1 MADKFENEAR
11 QSTSRIHECAED
23 KVRRILTNDR
33 GFIKFEGCDEELG
46 LRRYIRVNDDG
57 KKEGPGPLDD
67 VLKSL
72 MREWEL
78 KTPNLLISVT
88 GGAKSFQVKTQQRTA
103 FRRGLIKLA
112 RTTDPWIISGGSN
125 TGIMKEVGEA
135 VRDFNLTANCGQS
148 IVAIGIATWG
158 VVQNR
163 EHLRNVTKSHTE
175 IEHTIKVPSSVDDLN
190 SSRSYKIER
199 VVNRN
204 ETFLNPNHTHFILVD
219 DGSEHQFGK
228 EIAFRAEI
236 ENAVANLKTDTG
248 KDAVSVPVVLLVVEG
263 GPNTI
268 ETVLN
273 AVCKNTPTVVVKGSG
288 KAADIIAYA
297 YEHAREIIEHGK
309 ESGRGRPVSVFDESL
324 KSKIRA
330 MIEEEAWIN
339 VVIDDVCKN
348 VEMCVKERN
357 LITVFDIT
365 ATSEMSQGID
375 IAILM
380 ALMKVKRDN
389 SLSQLKLALCWN
401 RIDIANSEIMRD
413 MSRQSL
419 ETALADNDMIMSAL
433 GLDRVDF
440 MDLFM
445 DNGVDI
451 NTFLTAKRLKQLYHE
466 VSANSILRTVLKKY
480 PKKVDLRSDDC
491 LVQIGIL
498 INFLLG
504 DFYEVLAVYKKPDE
518 RKSSQSLIEQK
529 NTQFF
534 PRQESSNG
542 LEHKQW
548 GKPQNQILQNDNV
561 VVSKT
566 IVENGVENKV
576 TSTNRFFQN
585 KIEADTRVVSPVK
598 KPPPRLH
605 TMKSAVRNFVSV
617 KGTLEGIHRFE
628 NPNLHLFLWCVLTN
642 RQKMAK
648 LFWKYG
654 KDHIAAALVA
664 HGLLKKMSTLVGD
677 KDSEKTL
684 KHNSDEFSRLALEI
698 LNECQEK
705 DEKKATD
712 LLTQRIDEW
721 GHSTCE
727 QIAMKTDNKDFVA
740 HATFQS
746 LLSSMWMGELSPLN
760 GLPRILV
767 CIVPLCQPLILWIL
781 RFKVDDQREQTEAK
795 QIKSETTALSDNLSI
810 RKQPDDDISEELPRV
825 SGLKKIQFFYQA
837 PVVKFVLN
845 AMSYVAFLTLF
856 SYALLSR
863 FDSSVTGVE
872 VTLFVWVFSLFIEE
886 ANQFLSSNNT
896 YFLNKLN
903 ILDMLPIVLFLIGVI
918 CLLVSGSVPLEVG
931 RIFFSFSFIGFFMRL
946 LGLFSVHQSLG
957 PKLVMITKMFVD
969 LISFLAILMVF
980 VVSYSIAAH
989 AILYPVSR
997 FDGDLLFNLLRI
1009 PYWNLYGE
1017 LILDEME
1024 IKEPECSFDP
1034 LLYEN
1039 DTLPR
1044 CPTEIG
1050 GYVVPILM
1058 GFYMMIANLLLLNLL
1073 IAMFSNTFQKVQENS
1088 DLYWYFQRFTL
1099 IYDYSCRPMLP
1110 PPLILVCHVWK
1121 LLQWCYWKS
1130 RQVCR
1135 CARMCCRDCTYK
1147 DTSIFGDVCDK
1158 EASLTQ
1164 WEKIVADEYLY
1175 RTFHATENT
1184 GGDKTKTKTTED
1196 SASSRDALIDL
1207 KLDALLAKQEEL
1219 YANQMRKTGNEEATT
1234 EEFITVKKSK
1244 LHYLSRACL
1253 YPSSSVMRFPVP
1265 DSLVSWKSKYKD
1277 YDPKLLDKEHKE
1289 STEGDGDMPKA
1300 EPDRSML
1307 LESKVSLSW
1316 NEYDKEYGTDRRSVL
1331 GKYKVESGVPRNPVG
1346 RTGIIG
1352 RGCLGVWGPNHEN
1365 KLIVTRW
1372 ATDTTGKK
1380 MLRKGKPLFQFLSW
1394 KRTSDGDWSIYPE
1407 HATEKVDHAVVK
1419 ELIPNVTGKPTERLE
1434 SMFQKGQEVYLGYV
1448 DSLRNTDNAW
1458 IEVTTKS
1465 FMDDS
1470 QSLQQSTY
1478 LNNFIFQEDGL
1489 LHLAVWKTASSRDMN
1504 STEQYRCLKSIAKS
1518 LRASF

>member
-1 MADKFENEAR
+1 MADKIQNEVS
-11 QSTSRIHECAED
+11 QSTSRLHECTEE
-23 KVRRILTNDR
+23 KVKRILTNDR
-33 GFIKFEGCDEELG
+33 GLIQFEGCDEELG
-46 LRRYIRVNDDG
+46 LRNYIRVNDDG
-57 KKEGPGPLDD
+57 NKEGPGPLDA

-72 MREWEL
+72 MTEWNL

-163 EHLRNVTKSHTE
+163 QHLRIVSGKDTVE
-175 IEHTIKVPSSVDDLN
+175 IENTNKVVSPIVDNLN
-190 SSRSYKIER
+190 LSRSYKIER
-199 VVNRN
+199 VANRN

-228 EIAFRAEI
+228 EITFRAEI

-288 KAADIIAYA
+288 KAADIIGYA
-297 YEHAREIIEHGK
+297 YEHAREIVQHGQ
-309 ESGRGRPVSVFDESL
+309 ESARGRPVSVFDGPL
-324 KSKIRA
+324 KSKIRT

-339 VVIDDVCKN
+339 IVIDDVCKN

-375 IAILM
+375 IAILK
-380 ALMKVKRDN
+380 ALMKVKSDN

-440 MDLFM
+440 MDLFL

-451 NTFLTAKRLKQLYHE
+451 NAFLTAKRLKQLYHQ
-466 VSANSILRTVLKKY
+466 VSANSILRTVLRKSQKNF
-480 PKKVDLRSDDC
+480 DINSDDC
-491 LVQIGIL
+491 LVKVGEL
-498 INFLLG
+498 INILLG
-504 DFYEVLAVYKKPDE
+504 DFYDVLAVYKKPEE
-518 RKSSQSLIEQK
+518 RRSSKSSIER
-529 NTQFF
+529 NDISF
-534 PRQESSNG
+534 PRQQSSNG
-542 LEHKQW
+542 VETKSR
-548 GKPQNQILQNDNV
+548 KKSQNQVSQNENEVGSKVIPENNGLDNKAPQSNHV
-561 VVSKT
+561 
-566 IVENGVENKV
+566 
-576 TSTNRFFQN
+576 FQN
-585 KIEADTRVVSPVK
+585 KIDTTSPAK

-605 TMKSAVRNFVSV
+605 SMRSAVRNLVSV
-617 KGTLEGIHRFE
+617 KVTLEGIHKFE
-628 NPNLHLFLWCVLTN
+628 NPNLHLFIWCVLTN
-642 RQKMAK
+642 RQEMAK

-664 HGLLKKMSTLVGD
+664 HGLLKQMSILIGD
-677 KDSEKTL
+677 KESEKIL
-684 KHNSDEFSRLALEI
+684 KQNSDEFCQLAVNI
-698 LNECQEK
+698 LNKCQEK

-712 LLTQRIDEW
+712 LLTQRMEEW
-721 GHSTCE
+721 GHTTCE
-727 QIAMKTDNKDFVA
+727 QIAMKTDNKHFVA

-760 GLPRILV
+760 GLTWILI
-767 CIVPLCQPLILWIL
+767 CIVPPLQPLIFQTI
-781 RFKVDDQREQTEAK
+781 RFKVEDQREQIQSK
-795 QIKSETTALSDNLSI
+795 QIRCEATTKCDDFSRKAEDNE
-810 RKQPDDDISEELPRV
+810 EELPRV
-825 SGLKKIQFFYQA
+825 SRLKKIQHFYQA
-837 PVVKFVLN
+837 PVVKFVQN
-845 AMSYVAFLTLF
+845 FVSYVIFLMLF

-863 FDSSVTGVE
+863 FDSTLTGVE
-872 VTLFVWVFSLFIEE
+872 ITLFVWVFSLLAEE
-886 ANQFLSSNNT
+886 ANQFFSSKGN

-903 ILDMLPIVLFLIGVI
+903 VLDMLPIVLFLIGVI
-918 CLLVSGSVPLEVG
+918 CLLVSGSVQLEVG
-931 RIFFSFSFIGFFMRL
+931 RIFFSFSFIGFFLRL
-946 LGLFSVHQSLG
+946 LGLFSVHKDLG

-997 FDGDLLFNLLRI
+997 FDGDLLFKLLRI

-1034 LLYEN
+1034 KLYEN

-1044 CPTEIG
+1044 CPTQIG

-1058 GFYMMIANLLLLNLL
+1058 GFYMMIANILLLNLL

-1088 DLYWYFQRFTL
+1088 DLYWCFQRFTL
-1099 IYDYSCRPMLP
+1099 IYDYSCRPVLP
-1110 PPLILVCHVWK
+1110 PPLILVCHIWK
-1121 LLQWCYWKS
+1121 LLNWCYWKY
-1130 RQVCR
+1130 RQMCR
-1135 CARMCCRDCTYK
+1135 CARTCCKDCSYK
-1147 DTSIFGDVCDK
+1147 DSTIFGDVCDK

-1175 RTFHATENT
+1175 RVSLTTDDKGSE
-1184 GGDKTKTKTTED
+1184 KTKKKTVEE
-1196 SASSRDALIDL
+1196 SPSSHDIPIDL
-1207 KLDALLAKQEEL
+1207 KLDALLAKQEKMCTL
-1219 YANQMRKTGNEEATT
+1219 QMTKKGTNEETN
-1234 EEFITVKKSK
+1234 ENGKDFIKVKKSK
-1244 LHYLSRACL
+1244 MHFLSRVCV
-1253 YPSSSVMRFPVP
+1253 YPSSGVTRFPVP
-1265 DSLVSWKSKYKD
+1265 DNLVRWKKKYQD
-1277 YDPKLLDKEHKE
+1277 YDPKVIDSKD
-1289 STEGDGDMPKA
+1289 TEQKGDGGVKKKTEPK
-1300 EPDRSML
+1300 RKML
-1307 LESKVSLSW
+1307 LESTVSLSF
-1316 NEYDKEYGTDRRSVL
+1316 NEFDQEYGVNRRSVL
-1331 GKYKVESGVPRNPVG
+1331 GKYKLVLGIPRNPIG
-1346 RTGIIG
+1346 RTGIVG
-1352 RGCLGVWGPNHEN
+1352 RGCLPVWGPNH
-1365 KLIVTRW
+1365 KKRLIVTRW
-1372 ATDTTGKK
+1372 ATDTTGKQ
-1380 MLRKGKPLFQFLSW
+1380 MIRKGKRLFQFISW
-1394 KRTSDGDWSIYPE
+1394 KRKLNGDWTIYPD
-1407 HATEKVDHAVVK
+1407 HSTEKIDQSTAK
-1419 ELIPNVTGKPTERLE
+1419 GLIPNVSVKPVDILE
-1434 SMFQKGQEVYLGYV
+1434 SMFLKGQEVYLGYV
-1448 DSLRNTDNAW
+1448 DSPQNTDNAW
-1458 IEVTTKS
+1458 TEVTIKT

-1470 QSLQQSTY
+1470 QRLQQHNY
-1478 LNNFIFQEDGL
+1478 LNNFVFQEDGSI
-1489 LHLAVWKTASSRDMN
+1489 HVAVWKTASSRDMN
-1504 STEQYRCLKSIAKS
+1504 GTEQYQCLKSIAKN
-1518 LRASF
+1518 LKASF